1 MFAAPWMLLVLFLF
15 AAESLQCP
23 PAALPLDSDLAVAL
37 MRLLHGQMQ
46 PALLH
51 LCRRTALMVAAHE
64 NNAAAPAFFA
74 PEWVSPSE
82 SMLCRQKEQKCV
94 QQWPLRRRVEG
105 RASRQKATA
114 TVHHLQCI
122 KYYYICVSKN
132 PFMSDLCMSD
142 YWEPISWLK
151 STRVS
156 MPMLGGPAV
165 HHFRCIIRWSKSVS
179 QDASCGCRRP
189 SISLHEMPQREHP
202 SLANASMNSALK
214 GQYTAQYVQ
223 EKLIFYICTFSL
235 QSVVK
240 YLLEAG
246 APPCEQDAFGITALY
261 EAVRMGHT
269 EVIEVLQ
276 KYDANIL
283 PGDWVLLKALHL
295 APRNNTGRAHAK
307 AWLLLGKRRIEKDF

>member
-94 QQWPLRRRVEG
+94 QQWPL
-105 RASRQKATA
+105 
-114 TVHHLQCI
+114 
-122 KYYYICVSKN
+122 
-132 PFMSDLCMSD
+132 
-142 YWEPISWLK
+142 
-151 STRVS
+151 
-156 MPMLGGPAV
+156 
-165 HHFRCIIRWSKSVS
+165 
-179 QDASCGCRRP
+179 RRP